1 MHWMTQ
7 KTAPCGKTVMS
18 APTRKLAASLEVT
31 NHFRNMMMMSSSFGE
46 LDGLIPGTVIAFQ
59 NTNPPP
65 VLEGSSGPSNRRL
78 EEEAMGRGRRRLL
91 PNGDLLSPREHKS
104 YFGAIDPHFGSRRTI
119 FFVRYIASR

>member
-1 MHWMTQ
+1 ML
-7 KTAPCGKTVMS
+7 
-18 APTRKLAASLEVT
+18 RKLSNNRRQPLTSHANPPPNQRS
-31 NHFRNMMMMSSSFGE
+31 
-46 LDGLIPGTVIAFQ
+46 GLIPGAVIASQ

-91 PNGDLLSPREHKS
+91 PDGDLLSPREHKS
-104 YFGAIDPHFGSRRTI
+104 YFGAIDLHFGSRRTI